1 MKISFNWLGEFVKIG
16 IDTRQLADRL
26 TLAGLEV
33 SAIEP
38 AHPGFRDVV
47 VADVIDV
54 KPHPDADK
62 LRVCKVKAGEGVSLQ
77 IVCGASNV
85 RAGMKA
91 ALIRVGGQLPD
102 GTAIKRAKLRG
113 IESEGMLCSAREL
126 GLSADAS
133 GLMEL
138 PADAPVGTALDAYLK
153 LDDSIFEVELT
164 PNRGDCLSLLGVA
177 RDVSALLDADLH
189 QPDVSAVEAQHQSTL
204 PITLEAPDAC
214 PRFLGRI
221 IRGIDPAAKTPL
233 WMQERLRRSGIR
245 PISPLVDV
253 TQYVMLELGQPM
265 HAYDLG
271 RVNQKIVVRWAKP
284 GETLIL
290 LDGREIKLDP
300 DMLVIADSADA
311 LGLAGIMGGEGS
323 AVNGETRDVLLECAW
338 FAPDAING
346 RGRRLALQTD
356 AGYRFERGVDSE
368 GQRRAM
374 ERATRLILEICG
386 GEAGPVEEV
395 NSKAHLP
402 KRARVRLRHR
412 RLERLLGMEIAE
424 ADVIRILRRL
434 EMSPEAVS
442 EGWGV
447 TPPSHRFDIGIEEDL
462 IEEVGRIYGYD
473 RIPEAHFPMP
483 QIMGGTSETRLDA
496 AVLRRVLVA
505 RGYHEA
511 ITYSFVAPELQRTLS
526 GGASGLALANPI
538 SAELAEMRLSLWPG
552 LVTALQY
559 NLNRQQERVRLFETG
574 MRFVSQA
581 TDIKQE
587 TVIAGVSV
595 GSRYPE
601 QWGTP
606 GRDAD
611 FADLKNDIEALLAA
625 GGHVGNV
632 RFEATAHPA
641 LHPGQSAQIWLNEEA
656 VGWLGAIHPGIAQQL
671 DIPPSLYLFEMALEP
686 LMASNIPQFAPISR
700 FPAIR
705 RDIAVVVSESIAA
718 ETLVRVASSAAPEL
732 VRQVLL
738 FDIYRGPGIDSGRKS
753 VALGLILQDSSRTLT
768 DDAADAAMVQVI
780 ERLRRELG
788 ATIRD

>member
-1 MKISFNWLGEFVKIG
+1 MKISLKWLREFVDIG
-16 IDTRQLADRL
+16 LDARQLAERL

-33 SAIEP
+33 SAIES

-47 VADVIDV
+47 VAKVSEV

-62 LRVCKVKAGEGVSLQ
+62 LRICKVNAGEGAPLQ
-77 IVCGASNV
+77 IVCGAPNV

-91 ALIRVGGQLPD
+91 ALIRIGGTLPD
-102 GTAIKRAKLRG
+102 GTAIKGAKLRG

-126 GLSADAS
+126 GLSSDAG

-138 PADAPVGTALDAYLK
+138 PADAPIGVLLDAYLE
-153 LDDSIFEVELT
+153 LDDSILEVELT
-164 PNRGDCLSLLGVA
+164 PNRGDCLSVLGVA

-189 QPDVSAVEAQHQSTL
+189 QPDIDAVDARHQSTL
-204 PITLEAPDAC
+204 PITLDAPEAC

-221 IRGIDPAAKTPL
+221 IRGIDSRATTPL
-233 WMQERLRRSGIR
+233 WMQERLRRAGVR

-271 RVNQKIVVRWAKP
+271 RVNQKIVVRWAKQ
-284 GETLIL
+284 GEQLML
-290 LDGREIKLDP
+290 LDGREITLDP
-300 DMLVIADSADA
+300 DILVIADAAGA

-323 AVNGETRDVLLECAW
+323 AVNSGTRDVMLECAW

-346 RGRRLALQTD
+346 RGRRLSLQTD

-374 ERATRLILEICG
+374 ERATQLILEICG
-386 GEAGPVEEV
+386 GEAGPVEE
-395 NSKAHLP
+395 AHSNAHVP

-424 ADVIRILRRL
+424 ADVIRILHRL
-434 EMSPEAVS
+434 EMSPVAAS
-442 EGWGV
+442 DGWEV

-511 ITYSFVAPELQRTLS
+511 ITYSFVAPELQRMLS
-526 GGASGLALANPI
+526 GGASGPVLANPI
-538 SAELAEMRLSLWPG
+538 SADLAEMRISLWPG
-552 LVTALQY
+552 LMGALQY
-559 NLNRQQERVRLFETG
+559 NLNRQQGRVRLFETG
-574 MRFVSQA
+574 MRFVPQS

-587 TVIAGVSV
+587 NVVAGLSV

-601 QWGTP
+601 QWGLP
-606 GRDAD
+606 VRDAD
-611 FADLKNDIEALLAA
+611 FADLKNDVEALLAA
-625 GGHVGNV
+625 AGHTRGA
-632 RFEATAHPA
+632 RYEAAAHPA
-641 LHPGQSAQIWLNEEA
+641 LHPGQSAQILFEDSA
-656 VGWLGAIHPGIAQQL
+656 IGWLGAIHPGIAKQL
-671 DIPPSLYLFEMALEP
+671 DVSPSVYLFELAIQP
-686 LMASNIPQFAPISR
+686 LLAAKVPQFAPISR
-700 FPAIR
+700 YPAIR
-705 RDIAVVVSESIAA
+705 RDIAVVVSESITA
-718 ETLVRVASSAAPEL
+718 ETLVQVTRGAAPEL

-738 FDIYRGPGIDSGRKS
+738 FDIYRGSGIDSGRKS

-768 DDAADAAMVQVI
+768 DEAADAAMAQVI
-780 ERLRRELG
+780 DRLRRELG